1 MTTHSINILARSS
14 MGYGSRYNCL
24 LVAARDRCHPSRKNP
39 HWTSVRTREGTF
51 PPWQQEYERDPSTSS
66 QQVYTYEYC
75 RLGSFVS
82 VIMTMTTLRDDSG
95 YSSSLAPKPSFRLVT
110 VLSLC
115 MLSLVCVVLAVM
127 MIQSSNVN
135 NDTSNTSTLLEM
147 LYKLPLQLVI
157 PSIVGGCVHWVALQL
172 YLHN

>member
-1 MTTHSINILARSS
+1 MS
-14 MGYGSRYNCL
+14 
-24 LVAARDRCHPSRKNP
+24 
-39 HWTSVRTREGTF
+39 
-51 PPWQQEYERDPSTSS
+51 
-66 QQVYTYEYC
+66 
-75 RLGSFVS
+75 
-82 VIMTMTTLRDDSG
+82 TLRKDSG
-95 YSSSLAPKPSFRLVT
+95 YSSSLAPPPSFRLVT

-127 MIQSSNVN
+127 MILFSNVST
-135 NDTSNTSTLLEM
+135 DTSNTVSSAVTDKTWWEM